1 MRDQRLSCYS
11 RDGAR
16 HVAELLE
23 VDQVLDVISVR
34 KRSGE
39 CAVLVLQDALL
50 QLRGHADVEVFKAAG
65 EDVNVS
71 SRPTQTK
78 SWNRCMAGCR

>member
-39 CAVLVLQDALL
+39 CAVLVLPDALL
-50 QLRGHADVEVFKAAG
+50 QLRSHADVEVFEAAG

>member
-1 MRDQRLSCYS
+1 
-11 RDGAR
+11 
-16 HVAELLE
+16 
-23 VDQVLDVISVR
+23 VLP
-34 KRSGE
+34 
-39 CAVLVLQDALL
+39 DALL
-50 QLRGHADVEVFKAAG
+50 QLRGHADVEVFEAAG